1 MGRLK
6 TNSFKTI
13 STYTLDNLH
22 VHLGVPISSFEDC
35 CPRVCKGIG
44 AWSQIAFKVDFVSD
58 QLCDLG
64 QVS

>member
-6 TNSFKTI
+6 TNFFKTI

-35 CPRVCKGIG
+35 CPRVSKGIG

-58 QLCDLG
+58 
-64 QVS
+64 